1 MMLDAGALF
10 RRAFLLLSLLG
21 AALMV
26 AGCASQPPAK
36 LGLTP
41 EQIAALKELGF
52 KQVDEGWELLT
63 DANVLFS
70 TGEFKLTAE
79 AQHTVER
86 IGHRLAEVDIRRVR
100 VDGHADAQGSEAFNQ
115 KLSEQRAA
123 EVAGTL
129 VVAGLPAAGVT
140 ARGLGKTMPIASN
153 QTPEG
158 RARNRRVAIIVLE
171 E

>member
-1 MMLDAGALF
+1 MMQDAGAML
-10 RRAFLLLSLLG
+10 RRVCLLSLLG
-21 AALMV
+21 AALLL

-36 LGLTP
+36 RGLTA

-63 DANVLFS
+63 DANVLFA
-70 TGEFKLTAE
+70 TGEFKLTPE
-79 AQHTVER
+79 AQRNVER
-86 IGHRLAEVDIRRVR
+86 TGRRLADVDIRRVR
-100 VDGHADAQGSEAFNQ
+100 VDGHTDAQGSEAFNQ

-123 EVAGTL
+123 EVASAL
-129 VVAGLPAAGVT
+129 VIAGLPAAGVA

-153 QTPEG
+153 LTVEG
-158 RARNRRVAIIVLE
+158 RAHNRRVAIIVLE